1 MSNRQALATTLA
13 DAPTVQKTALLSQG
27 NFERKR
33 LKSETSRKLEW
44 QQVNEVTW
52 RLIDPKAPQLRVEAS
67 HGQWGGYHYPKALA
81 YVFDAG
87 LDQADWRVRVR
98 RRGKWLAIG
107 CVIDLPTAKRVA
119 QEALAP

>member
-1 MSNRQALATTLA
+1 LSNRQALATTLA

-87 LDQADWRVRVR
+87 PDRADWRVRVR
-98 RRGKWLAIG
+98 GRGRWLALG
-107 CVIDLPTAKRVA
+107 CVIDLPRVA